1 MYFRMLKKDLTNKI
15 GLNITLFIFMILA
28 SVFIVIST
36 YLLYSSFVGSEKT
49 YEICNT
55 SDIILITESS
65 ISDSEGARSKI
76 KEFFE
81 NIPACDSLYI
91 SERMIYS
98 EKMVEYVVDGEL
110 REPLSGSALMLA
122 PVPAAQNIPY
132 DLEDRLLTV
141 PDGCVALPQNL
152 LDNTSARVGDTIW
165 ITTQMGN
172 IYAFTIS
179 AFYKDPSAYV
189 YDRLLFSDADYAVLS
204 GESPVKSDVYE
215 IYLTGTESN
224 DTDALLEIGNQL
236 IANLEY
242 LNITGFYNIKGR
254 FSTNDG
260 IIGLIVALALLVVSI
275 FMIGMIFMTI
285 HFSLKSAIKREEKE
299 IGIMKA
305 IGVYSFSYRA
315 LFAVKYIAFAIVGGS
330 IGIPI
335 AMPLGEVLMNYFMI
349 HILLPSQS
357 GRIVM
362 AIAAVLCM
370 ILVIILFTFFSL
382 RYMKQ
387 ISVMDAIHGENRGE
401 RFRRIPGLFL
411 HQKKTLNISLFLAA
425 NDILGRIKKYSYLIL
440 AYVFGICMVLML
452 IQIKDS
458 ICGMEYA
465 RKYLQINAMDFSMK
479 INASYLSKLLN
490 KEGSLETV
498 YATINKIF
506 EANDIPARADL
517 FSSQTANVEFEEEKL
532 SCEIHFG
539 EFEYAPK
546 IEYIKGGT
554 APILYNEVAV
564 AYHSAR
570 LAGIELGDIITIE
583 YDKYNEDHISYEKV
597 RKEFVVTAYFNGQCF
612 GVTPIIMGEE
622 FDDAVPMEHMLFQ
635 YKIDCPES
643 EYQEYYDRMD
653 ALFTDDEI
661 LFKPRKEAFEEL
673 LQGYN
678 TLFNLLIAVVS
689 TAVAVVLVLITMLY
703 ENIFIEEETRDMA
716 VLKSMGFDR
725 GIIKRWHLA
734 RILLLV
740 VMSYVLAIIFSM
752 TIGNPAMGKLVSKL
766 IYVYGFEIVT
776 RFFTNFV
783 VVPVSVILL
792 ITLCMLPMLKAV
804 NKIQIWRIRDE

>member
-1 MYFRMLKKDLTNKI
+1 MYFRMLKKDLTDKI
-15 GLNITLFIFMILA
+15 PLNITLFIFMILA

-65 ISDSEGARSKI
+65 ISDSEGARRRI

-81 NIPACDSLYI
+81 NIPAYDSLYI

-260 IIGLIVALALLVVSI
+260 IIGLIVALTLLVVSI

-490 KEGSLETV
+490 KEGSLEAV

-539 EFEYAPK
+539 
-546 IEYIKGGT
+546 
-554 APILYNEVAV
+554 
-564 AYHSAR
+564 
-570 LAGIELGDIITIE
+570 
-583 YDKYNEDHISYEKV
+583 
-597 RKEFVVTAYFNGQCF
+597 
-612 GVTPIIMGEE
+612 E

-734 RILLLV
+734 KILLLV

-752 TIGNPAMGKLVSKL
+752 TIRNPAMGKLVSKL